1 MAPVLPSSREQM
13 IAWFSDRVADWA
25 ANAAAIGLNPA
36 QAAEIASRIAA
47 AQADLQI
54 AVDSRIASKNATVDF
69 YASADSLR
77 EYGADLIKVIKAF
90 AESNDDQGVY
100 ALASVPP
107 PAPPSPAGPPAQPTN
122 LTAKLLPGG
131 GLRLTWKGTISQSAF
146 FGVYRKAEGETG
158 FTLLDAP
165 ADKTFDDTTIPAE
178 ANSVTYYI
186 QARRDDFRV
195 DSGHLVINFGAG
207 GQATTMT
214 LAA

>member
-36 QAAEIASRIAA
+36 QAAEIAMRIAA
-47 AQADLQI
+47 AQNDLQT
-54 AVDSRIASKNATVDF
+54 ATDTRIASRNATVNFHD
-69 YASADSLR
+69 SADSLR
-77 EYGADLIKVIKAF
+77 EYGADLVKVIKAF
-90 AESNDDQGVY
+90 AESTDDQGVY
-100 ALASVPP
+100 SLASVPP
-107 PAPPSPAGPPAQPTN
+107 PAPPSPAGPPPAPTG

-131 GLRLTWKGTISQSAF
+131 GLRLSWKGTTSQGAF
-146 FGVYRKAEGETG
+146 FGVYRKAEGETA
-158 FTLLDAP
+158 FTFLDAP

-178 ANSVTYYI
+178 ANTVTYYI

-195 DSGHLVINFGAG
+195 DSGHLAITFGAG